1 MMKKKKERMY
11 VYLIIFIFA
20 LSFIFYF
27 ISVKP
32 KSSKLKLEDMT
43 NEINE
48 AKKYGDSVVGW
59 LTVEGT
65 NIDLPLIQVTDNTNI
80 NRRDYNYAWIYA
92 HPDSRSNHVS
102 YISHNVRNVSRKPI
116 INDKNM
122 SGFEQLLSFIY
133 PSFVNDNQYI
143 AYTDVNNKRAI
154 YKIYAVAL
162 TENDQT
168 ASFKDIYT
176 ASEQKDY
183 IETSK
188 KESMYDIDVDVNEDD
203 KLLSLITCTRF
214 YGGDTYSFRVDAR
227 ELREGEKQTL
237 SKIKTNENY
246 KAIEERMKEGDS
258 NEEV

>member
-1 MMKKKKERMY
+1 MKNKKEKMY
-11 VYLIIFIFA
+11 IYLIILIFV
-20 LSFIFYF
+20 LSFILYF
-27 ISVKP
+27 ISIQP
-32 KSSKLKLEDMT
+32 KSSKLKLEDKT
-43 NEINE
+43 TEINK

-92 HPDSRSNHVS
+92 HPDLKSNHVS
-102 YISHNVRNVSRKPI
+102 YISHNIRNVSRKPI

-133 PSFVNDNQYI
+133 PSFISDNQYI
-143 AYTDVNNKRAI
+143 AYTVNNEQAL
-154 YKIYAVAL
+154 YKIYAVSL
-162 TENDQT
+162 VENDQS

-176 ASEQKDY
+176 ESEQQEY
-183 IETSK
+183 IEKAK
-188 KESMYDIDVDVNEDD
+188 KTSMYNIDVDVNKDD

-214 YGGDTYSFRVDAR
+214 YGGNAYSFVVDAR
-227 ELREGEKQTL
+227 KVRDNEKNNI
-237 SKIKTNENY
+237 SKVEINKNY
-246 KAIEERMKEGDS
+246 KPIEERMKEGVK